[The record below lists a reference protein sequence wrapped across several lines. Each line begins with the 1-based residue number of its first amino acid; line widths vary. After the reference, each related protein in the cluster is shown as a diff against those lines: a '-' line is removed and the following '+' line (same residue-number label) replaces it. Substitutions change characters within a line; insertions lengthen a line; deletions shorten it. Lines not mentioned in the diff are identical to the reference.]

1 MHFTSWI
8 RYKRPNQK
16 AVAIDQNEELRFWL
30 ALLRAPGIGPATFNK
45 LLATIGHPAALFDQ
59 PRKILRSLQLSD
71 PSVAYLLNPDW
82 TAVDSDLLWLSKC
95 SHHALRIDDP
105 QYPAL
110 LKEIA
115 VPPPILFA
123 IGDLSLLSKPQI
135 AIVGSR
141 NPSTQGKQSAF
152 DFSASL
158 ASAGLCITSGLA
170 LGIDAASH
178 TGSMAVNG
186 KTIAVTGTGLDRV
199 YPACHKELAHEIST
213 KGAVVSEFILGS
225 AAKAGHFPRRNR
237 IISGL
242 SLGTLVIEAA
252 TRSGSLTTARQA
264 IEEGR
269 EVFAIPGSIHNPLAR
284 GCNALIRQG
293 AKLVETADDVL
304 DELNMFTAGCEKPE
318 MEHTTKPV
326 LEKVH
331 ENILKFVAYSPTS
344 IDTLVEQTGES
355 AESIAS
361 TLLVLELQGFVHSA
375 AGGCYYRVK

>member
-1 MHFTSWI
+1 M
-8 RYKRPNQK
+8 
-16 AVAIDQNEELRFWL
+16 
-30 ALLRAPGIGPATFNK
+30 
-45 LLATIGHPAALFDQ
+45 
-59 PRKILRSLQLSD
+59 
-71 PSVAYLLNPDW
+71 
-82 TAVDSDLLWLSKC
+82 LWLSKR

-105 QYPAL
+105 RYPTL

-115 VPPPILFA
+115 VPPPILFVN
-123 IGDLSLLSKPQI
+123 GDLSLLSEPQI

-141 NPSTQGKQSAF
+141 NPSTQGEQSAF

-178 TGSMAVNG
+178 KGSMDVNG
-186 KTIAVTGTGLDRV
+186 KTIAVTGTGLDLV
-199 YPACHKELAHEIST
+199 YPACHKTLAHEISAR
-213 KGAVVSEFILGS
+213 GAIVSEFVLGS
-225 AAKAGHFPRRNR
+225 AAKADHFPRRNR

-252 TRSGSLTTARQA
+252 TRSGSLTTARRA
-264 IEEGR
+264 LDEGR

-304 DELNMFTAGCEKPE
+304 EELNVFTTGNRKPVTE
-318 MEHTTKPV
+318 QPGKPV

-331 ENILKFVAYSPTS
+331 ENILNFVAYSPTS
-344 IDTLVEQTGES
+344 IDTLVELTGES

-361 TLLVLELQGFVHSA
+361 TLLVLELQGIVHSA